1 MLKLFGCEASSS
13 SLDDARCTYFKSLN
27 TQDLNKSLRHL
38 ALLESLL
45 MTKILRSNLVAAHIW
60 GNVLN
65 YQDPDPTQY
74 GWIIERS
81 TEHLVADLANKE
93 EELGT
98 LVKAVTVTC
107 SCSTKSVKNKCSI
120 CKCGN
125 MKVACLDFCK
135 CSRVCQG

>member
-1 MLKLFGCEASSS
+1 
-13 SLDDARCTYFKSLN
+13 
-27 TQDLNKSLRHL
+27 
-38 ALLESLL
+38 

-74 GWIIERS
+74 GWIIGRS

-98 LVKAVTVTC
+98 LVKTGENC
-107 SCSTKSVKNKCSI
+107 HGYLFLFDKI
-120 CKCGN
+120 CK
-125 MKVACLDFCK
+125 KQV
-135 CSRVCQG
+135 

>member
-1 MLKLFGCEASSS
+1 
-13 SLDDARCTYFKSLN
+13 
-27 TQDLNKSLRHL
+27 
-38 ALLESLL
+38 

-74 GWIIERS
+74 GWIIGRS

-107 SCSTKSVKNKCSI
+107 SCSTKSVKTSVSLQ
-120 CKCGN
+120 
-125 MKVACLDFCK
+125 MWQYESCLF
-135 CSRVCQG
+135 RLL

>member
-1 MLKLFGCEASSS
+1 
-13 SLDDARCTYFKSLN
+13 
-27 TQDLNKSLRHL
+27 
-38 ALLESLL
+38 

-74 GWIIERS
+74 GWIIGRS

-98 LVKAVTVTC
+98 LVKAVSVTVTC
-107 SCSTKSVKNKCSI
+107 SCSTKSVKNKC
-120 CKCGN
+120 KFVN
-125 MKVACLDFCK
+125 VAI
-135 CSRVCQG
+135 